1 MTNTTSDFRRYRH
14 PRLGEFYCV
23 FVDTAWGGADYC
35 AAQFLC
41 KDTLDVPIVYH
52 SKTIAT
58 EMTPKIHLELERIFD
73 ITHVK
78 PVVCFERNNGGVAEI
93 ERLATL
99 NRQGK
104 YTIYRDKTSTVPK
117 LGFTT
122 NSATRPV
129 MLSQLKEA
137 IDATLITLYDRPTIN
152 ELFSFVIVQTSSS
165 WKAQAESGAHD
176 DLIMS
181 LAGAWQMYQTETPEV
196 MHNVSIYQPD
206 PEMAQLWRDI

>member
-1 MTNTTSDFRRYRH
+1 MSDFRRYRN
-14 PRLGEFYCV
+14 PKLGEFFVV

-35 AAQFLC
+35 AAQFMSR
-41 KDTLDVPIVYH
+41 DGLDVPIVYH

-58 EMTPKIHLELERIFD
+58 EMTPLIHQELERIYD

-78 PVVCFERNNGGVAEI
+78 PVVCFERNNGGVSEL

-104 YTIYRDKTSTVPK
+104 YTIYRQKTGQTPK
-117 LGFTT
+117 LGWDT

-152 ELFSFVIVQTSSS
+152 ELFSFVVVQTSSS

-181 LAGAWQMYQTETPEV
+181 LAGVWQMYQTETPEV
-196 MHNVSIYQPD
+196 IHNQALYRHESMFDKDGFYV
-206 PEMAQLWRDI
+206 